1 MAKARDTKTKTRIQ
15 REKTEEILAAALDI
29 FSSAGF
35 RGASINEISKRA
47 GMSTPSLLY
56 YFQSKEHIHREL
68 LSRTLLVWL
77 GPLNLMKD
85 SDDPVEE
92 ICTYVRRK
100 LEISEQF
107 PRESR
112 LFANEILMGIP
123 RAEQSQFDPLRSI
136 FDAKIALIESWVRDG
151 RIAPVDPH
159 HLMYSIWATTQH
171 YADFESQIKEL
182 SPEKMGTLFRDAEAH
197 LVAMY
202 RTMLV
207 PNGPEASE

>member
-197 LVAMY
+197 LGAMY

>member
-159 HLMYSIWATTQH
+159 HLMYSIWAPTQH

-182 SPEKMGTLFRDAEAH
+182 SPEKMGTLFRDAETH

>member
-182 SPEKMGTLFRDAEAH
+182 SPEKMGTLFRDAETH